1 MLLFKNYAYKCF
13 QNQIYKFYSRQYAQ
27 GSCASKNVI
36 DKYISESWW
45 DNVKLIERFKRNVRI
60 APDRIAVDPRTK
72 RVDRALLSS

>member
-1 MLLFKNYAYKCF
+1 MHINVFKIKSINF
-13 QNQIYKFYSRQYAQ
+13 IHDSTLRVVVHP
-27 GSCASKNVI
+27 KNVI
-36 DKYISESWW
+36 DKYVSESWW